1 MDPNCE
7 PVRCFRRS
15 KWFPQ
20 GFFLNTISCLSHSPQ
35 PFQNLS
41 SFPFFCY
48 FTVNVVKIKRASS
61 SSGRILFFFSKPNHP
76 TKKVSFWF
84 FLSSVA
90 CHRVFGKIK
99 CLCWS
104 LPFSRASHLP
114 AMSHFIQERVTFTV
128 HSFLSNKT
136 SPFAPLFYY
145 SSLQTHV
152 SLSFS
157 AFAIQVCNCVNCCCK
172 T

>member
-1 MDPNCE
+1 MVPS
-7 PVRCFRRS
+7 RL
-15 KWFPQ
+15 FPQ
-20 GFFLNTISCLSHSPQ
+20 HHLLSHSPQ

>member
-1 MDPNCE
+1 MLEAFPNGPQLWGE
-7 PVRCFRRS
+7 MFQTLKMVPSRL
-15 KWFPQ
+15 FPQ
-20 GFFLNTISCLSHSPQ
+20 HHLLSVSFTSAISKPFF
-35 PFQNLS
+35 F
-41 SFPFFCY
+41 SFFFCY
-48 FTVNVVKIKRASS
+48 FTVNVGKIKRASS
-61 SSGRILFFFSKPNHP
+61 SARILFFFSIQP
-76 TKKVSFWF
+76 KKVSFWF
-84 FLSSVA
+84 FPIFS
-90 CHRVFGKIK
+90 GKIK